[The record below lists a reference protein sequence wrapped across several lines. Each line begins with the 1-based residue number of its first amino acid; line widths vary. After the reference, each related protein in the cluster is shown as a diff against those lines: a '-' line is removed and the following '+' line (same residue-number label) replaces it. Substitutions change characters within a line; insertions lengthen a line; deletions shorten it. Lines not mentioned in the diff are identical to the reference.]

1 MKNIPKVLACWAL
14 TVLLI
19 FSTGCSYIA
28 PGNTEKELATIN
40 SIGVLPAHIVNRQP
54 SKVKAGAMAE
64 LNAGTEIINSLL
76 ADYFQG
82 FQDVSLIS
90 QSEIEGLSSAEPGIF
105 LHLAREAGRQLHYD
119 AVLITSVER
128 YQARDGSEY
137 AVMTPASV
145 AFSLK
150 LLAVESGQVIW
161 SADFDQTQQ
170 PLFENILPSTRSTG
184 SGFRWLTAEEL
195 TSAGLTKKL
204 DSSPY
209 LNKD

>member
-19 FSTGCSYIA
+19 FSAGCSYIA
-28 PGNTEKELATIN
+28 PGDTEKELATIN
-40 SIGVLPAHIVNRQP
+40 SIGVLPAHTVTRQP
-54 SKVKAGAMAE
+54 SKVEAEAMAE
-64 LNAGTEIINSLL
+64 LNAGTETINSLL

-90 QSEIEGLSSAEPGIF
+90 QSELEGLSSAEPGKF
-105 LHLAREAGRQLHYD
+105 LHLAREAGQQLHYD

-137 AVMTPASV
+137 AVITPASV
-145 AFSLK
+145 SFSLK
-150 LLAVESGQVIW
+150 LLAVESGRIIW

-170 PLFENILPSTRSTG
+170 PLFENVLKTRSTG
-184 SGFRWLTAEEL
+184 SGFRWLTASEL
-195 TSAGLTKKL
+195 ASAGLTKKL

-209 LNKD
+209 LNRD